1 MKTNKLIKKYYKAI
15 IKGNQNK
22 QRRLWL
28 KALRKSLK
36 GKRTQV
42 IV

>member
-1 MKTNKLIKKYYKAI
+1 MKTKNLIKKYYKAI
-15 IKGNQNK
+15 IKGNRGK

-36 GKRTQV
+36 HKRTQV
-42 IV
+42 IQ